1 MQCLLMNKDR
11 TCAKLDVNRDSINIV
26 GMANKLSEIFK
37 DPYSWINYRLQIRN
51 RDKLY

>member
-1 MQCLLMNKDR
+1 MNKDR
-11 TCAKLDVNRDSINIV
+11 TCAKLDVNRDSISIV